1 MSHENSPQKIPIC
14 EDTWLSLRNINVR
27 NTVQFEDVWKL
38 INQRSGTKHNYSQMY
53 SDRLYQQYLDL
64 PNIMQIPDVII
75 ALKNEVE
82 EIE

>member
-1 MSHENSPQKIPIC
+1 
-14 EDTWLSLRNINVR
+14 
-27 NTVQFEDVWKL
+27 
-38 INQRSGTKHNYSQMY
+38 MY